1 MRGLPSLV
9 NGVRSDRCVDT
20 TLRCCS
26 LTGIPHLLG
35 VRGFKSHLPHH
46 TIGISFAV
54 ILFFL
59 LFYSHTLIS
68 TKWLQLALG
77 IALYLFAAR
86 MFKEVI
92 QKEDEEREFQEKAYK
107 YGYITIVSL
116 ESVENATA
124 LAALTFIDIGG
135 ALIGA
140 AISIALFIVIA
151 VNSKH
156 ILARIPLDKL
166 RLISGTLLAIT
177 ATPLLIY
184 SSGIAY
190 PQWLHWIIPP
200 LG

>member
-1 MRGLPSLV
+1 
-9 NGVRSDRCVDT
+9 
-20 TLRCCS
+20 
-26 LTGIPHLLG
+26 
-35 VRGFKSHLPHH
+35 
-46 TIGISFAV
+46 
-54 ILFFL
+54 
-59 LFYSHTLIS
+59 
-68 TKWLQLALG
+68 
-77 IALYLFAAR
+77 

-116 ESVENATA
+116 ESVEKATA
-124 LAALTFIDIGG
+124 LAALTFIDISG

-140 AISIALFIVIA
+140 AISIAVFIVIA

-166 RLISGTLLAIT
+166 RLISGILLAIT
-177 ATPLLIY
+177 ATPLIIY
-184 SSGIAY
+184 ASGVAS

>member
-1 MRGLPSLV
+1 MELVVFATSLKFFFVEGGEQFIVGIQTAKKIGLKAT
-9 NGVRSDRCVDT
+9 VR
-20 TLRCCS
+20 
-26 LTGIPHLLG
+26 I
-35 VRGFKSHLPHH
+35 
-46 TIGISFAV
+46 TIAGISFAV

-68 TKWLQLALG
+68 TKWLELALG

-124 LAALTFIDIGG
+124 LAALTFIDISG

-140 AISIALFIVIA
+140 VISIAVFIVIA

-184 SSGIAY
+184 SSGIYY
-190 PQWLHWIIPP
+190 PHWLHWIIPP